1 MKISKNSKGIGWEKE
16 NSNTNTDEENID
28 LTSYAKKTDLP
39 TKTSQL
45 TNDSGYL
52 TEHQD
57 ISNYQTKADDTL
69 TTNSKI
75 VTGAINEL
83 NTNCVKLGTDLDDII
98 LDIDKNILTRISSL
112 ESELD
117 NKLESNDLS
126 NYYNKPEVDKMIA
139 DVITGGAVDL
149 SGYAKT
155 SDIPT
160 KTSELTNDSSYATE
174 SYVSNKIAEAKLE
187 QSDVDLSGYQTKE
200 DNMLETTNK
209 TIVGAI
215 NEVNTNVMLK
225 ANKSDIPTKT
235 SQLTNDS
242 KFLTSIPSEYI
253 TETELNAKGYLTEH
267 QDLSNYALKTEIPSV
282 PTKTSQLTNDSGF
295 ITTIP
300 SEYITESEL
309 TAKNY
314 ATTSQI
320 PTSLPA
326 NGGNANTVGGFSVW
340 VGTQTEY
347 DTIATK
353 SSTTIYLIKE

>member
-1 MKISKNSKGIGWEKE
+1 MNNNQFNKSMQTIKNYV
-16 NSNTNTDEENID
+16 DENI
-28 LTSYAKKTDLP
+28 P

-45 TNDSGYL
+45 QNDSGYL

-57 ISNYQTKADDTL
+57 LSNYQTKADDTL

-83 NTNCVKLGTDLDDII
+83 NANCVKLGTDLDDTM

-126 NYYNKPEVDKMIA
+126 NYYNKPEVDQMIA
-139 DVITGGAVDL
+139 DVIIGGKVDL

-160 KTSELTNDSSYATE
+160 KTSELTNDSGFITTIPSEYITETELNTKGYLTEHQSLENYALKTDIPTVPTKTSQLTNDSSYATE

-235 SQLTNDS
+235 SELTNDS
-242 KFLTSIPSEYI
+242 KFLTS
-253 TETELNAKGYLTEH
+253 
-267 QDLSNYALKTEIPSV
+267 
-282 PTKTSQLTNDSGF
+282 
-295 ITTIP
+295 IP

-347 DTIATK
+347 DAIATK

>member
-1 MKISKNSKGIGWEKE
+1 MNISKNSEGIGWQKE
-16 NSNTNTDEENID
+16 NSNINTDEENID

-45 TNDSGYL
+45 TYDSGYL

-57 ISNYQTKADDTL
+57 LSNYQTKADDTL

-83 NTNCVKLGTDLDDII
+83 NTNCVKLGTDLDNTM

-126 NYYNKPEVDKMIA
+126 NYYNKPEVDQMIA
-139 DVITGGAVDL
+139 DVITGGTVDL

-160 KTSELTNDSSYATE
+160 KTSELTNDSGF
-174 SYVSNKIAEAKLE
+174 I
-187 QSDVDLSGYQTKE
+187 
-200 DNMLETTNK
+200 TT
-209 TIVGAI
+209 
-215 NEVNTNVMLK
+215 
-225 ANKSDIPTKT
+225 
-235 SQLTNDS
+235 
-242 KFLTSIPSEYI
+242 IPSEYI
-253 TETELNAKGYLTEH
+253 TETELNTKGYLTEH
-267 QDLSNYALKTEIPSV
+267 QSLENYALKTDIPTV

-326 NGGNANTVGGFSVW
+326 NGGNANTVGGYTIW
-340 VGTQTEY
+340 VGTQSQY
-347 DTIATK
+347 DAIATK